1 MALIPPPGAPIRRTP
16 RDDERVDWDLR
27 DPLAA
32 EVSKGLL
39 TTTVEKAIAW
49 TQTSAI

>member
-1 MALIPPPGAPIRRTP
+1 MALIPPPGAPIRRAP
-16 RDDERVDWDLR
+16 RTDDQIDWDLR
-27 DPLAA
+27 DPLTA